1 MAGKTSFT
9 LHRYPRLQSILLD
22 GTNGDRSLADH
33 VYDSI
38 LLRIIRGEL
47 RGGMEL
53 KSTRLAREL
62 AVSRTPV
69 VKALARLTADGIV
82 SHQLH
87 QRAVVRPG
95 AEEWL
100 VDIHHIRQQLEPQ
113 AAAAAAGRVPPDVRA
128 DLGRLAGD
136 ARPATG
142 PAWRVAS
149 RYFDYALHLVVAEFC
164 GNLPLR
170 EAIRKCWTYKRL
182 SYEAGQDSDRDLER
196 NYREHVAI
204 LARLDAGD
212 ADGAADLMH
221 RHLKSAEKR
230 RTSQRIV

>member
-1 MAGKTSFT
+1 MPSKSSFD
-9 LHRYPRLQSILLD
+9 LRRYPRLHSILLD
-22 GTNGDRSLADH
+22 GANGDRSLADD

-47 RGGMEL
+47 RGGTEL

-62 AVSRTPV
+62 SVSRTPV

-113 AAAAAAGRVPPDVRA
+113 AAAAAAGHIPPDVRA
-128 DLGRLAGD
+128 DLERLARD
-136 ARPATG
+136 ARNAAG

-149 RYFDYALHLVVAEFC
+149 RYLDYALHLVVAEFC

-182 SYEAGQDSDRDLER
+182 SYEAGHDSDRDLKR
-196 NYREHVAI
+196 NYRDHAAI

-212 ADGAADLMH
+212 AAGAAGMM
-221 RHLKSAEKR
+221 RQHLASAEKR